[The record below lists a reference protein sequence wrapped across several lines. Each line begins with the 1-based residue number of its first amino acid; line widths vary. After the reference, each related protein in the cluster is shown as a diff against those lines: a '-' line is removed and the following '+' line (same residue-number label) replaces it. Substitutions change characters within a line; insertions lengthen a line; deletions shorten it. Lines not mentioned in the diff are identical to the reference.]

1 LLAAAFIAVAAI
13 AMGSPAFAE
22 TYLSEMGTGDT
33 HPIVS
38 QQLSYAASS
47 YDAPRYVAS
56 TRHKG
61 LRSYAMAGQQPSF
74 SSNDPSLTG
83 GGGIG
88 YNASLYNY

>member
-1 LLAAAFIAVAAI
+1 
-13 AMGSPAFAE
+13 
-22 TYLSEMGTGDT
+22 MGTGDT

-38 QQLSYAASS
+38 QQSLSYAASS
-47 YDAPRYVAS
+47 YEAPRYVGS

-61 LRSYAMAGQQPSF
+61 LRSYAMAGQQRSF
-74 SSNDPSLTG
+74 SSDDPSLTG